1 MSEQPG
7 LAVPALTGVHAAIVC
22 PMAEDA
28 GIHLD
33 DLVQHAR
40 TVGRTTGISGF
51 LVNGHAGEGHLL
63 SLEEKRRVLEAVR
76 GAVGRHHHISAGISA
91 EATHA
96 ACLEAEAAA
105 EAGADSVLVFPP
117 SHWFRGV
124 DADCVAAHHR
134 AVAAAAGLPVVLYRA
149 PLSWGALSYGPDLIA
164 RLLEVDGVAA
174 IKEGSWDVAAYEE
187 VWRLVKHRAP
197 GVSVLASGDE
207 HLMAC
212 FQVGTDGSQVSLA
225 AVFPELVCELH
236 AAAQAGD
243 WTRARALHDR
253 VHPLAAAIYR
263 RAPAH
268 MATARLK
275 AGLKLLG
282 RIGSDRMKPPGRSLD
297 AGERAA
303 LAGVLGAP

>member
-7 LAVPALTGVHAAIVC
+7 LTVPALTGVHAAIVC
-22 PMAEDA
+22 PMTEDA
-28 GIHLD
+28 GIALD
-33 DLVQHAR
+33 DLVGHAQAVAR
-40 TVGRTTGISGF
+40 TAGISGF

-63 SLEEKRRVLEAVR
+63 SLEEKSRVLGAVR
-76 GAVGRHHHISAGISA
+76 GAIGRHHHLSAGVSA
-91 EATHA
+91 EGTQA
-96 ACLEAEAAA
+96 ACHEAEAAA
-105 EAGADSVLVFPP
+105 RAGADSVLLFPP

-124 DADCVAAHHR
+124 DPGCVIAHHR
-134 AVAAAAGLPVVLYRA
+134 AVAAAGLPVVLYRA

-164 RLLEVDGVAA
+164 RLLEVEGVAA

-187 VWRLVKHRAP
+187 VWRLVKQRAP

-225 AVFPELVCELH
+225 ALFPDLVCDLH

-243 WTRARALHDR
+243 WAHARALHDR

-297 AGERAA
+297 GAERAA
-303 LAGVLGAP
+303 LAGVLRAP